1 MKYCEPAELPNFGVI
16 EAELEQE
23 DIDYL
28 WKLVHKY
35 SHNAKWEGNRLISIE
50 EDFKQFPLNDDDNL
64 FQNNVLRPCTDKY
77 FETYGCPFKQKT
89 THTHELAFS
98 RFWCRASL
106 DGDYQSIHDHQ
117 GIFTFVVWLTVP
129 FEGAD
134 ERQVQAGFRPEA
146 SDFVLVYP
154 DTCGQLQKR
163 NFVLGKGAEGKMLFF
178 PSDINHIVYPHYTTQ
193 EYRIALAGDVA
204 LNSMA
209 LGSPIN
215 PVEDKKRIL

>member
-1 MKYCEPAELPNFGVI
+1 MCI
-16 EAELEQE
+16 R
-23 DIDYL
+23 D
-28 WKLVHKY
+28 
-35 SHNAKWEGNRLISIE
+35 
-50 EDFKQFPLNDDDNL
+50 
-64 FQNNVLRPCTDKY
+64 RPCTEKY
-77 FETYGCPFKQKT
+77 FETYGCPFKLKT
-89 THTHELAFS
+89 THSHELAFS

-129 FEGAD
+129 FEGKD
-134 ERQVQAGFRPEA
+134 ERQIQAGFRPEA